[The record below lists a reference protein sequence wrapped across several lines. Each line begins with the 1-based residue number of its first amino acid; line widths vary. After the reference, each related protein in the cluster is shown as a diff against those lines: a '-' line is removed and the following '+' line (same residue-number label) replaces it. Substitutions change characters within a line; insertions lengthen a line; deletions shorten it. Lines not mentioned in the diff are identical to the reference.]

1 MAGVDQRDLCAVQIN
16 RAAFVETD
24 PLDAIAGLI
33 PADQVVNPHHRH
45 VQLFGQRQRIAG
57 VVAVAVGQQD
67 MRRPRNRRRALVC
80 GKHRVPR
87 QPRIHQQHGVL
98 NLDPETGVAK
108 PDDLHGASFGCFY
121 QRIGHPNR
129 LSKPI
134 AARATLQQ
142 RGGAGKRGAINLRSN
157 PMSIDIDTARKVAKL
172 ARIRVEEANLPK
184 LAEQL
189 SGILGFMEQLNEV
202 NVDGIEPM
210 VSVTPMRL
218 ARRKDVVTDGNIQ
231 SQILKNA
238 PDAREGFFAV
248 PKVVE

>member
-1 MAGVDQRDLCAVQIN
+1 
-16 RAAFVETD
+16 
-24 PLDAIAGLI
+24 
-33 PADQVVNPHHRH
+33 
-45 VQLFGQRQRIAG
+45 
-57 VVAVAVGQQD
+57 
-67 MRRPRNRRRALVC
+67 
-80 GKHRVPR
+80 
-87 QPRIHQQHGVL
+87 
-98 NLDPETGVAK
+98 
-108 PDDLHGASFGCFY
+108 
-121 QRIGHPNR
+121 
-129 LSKPI
+129 
-134 AARATLQQ
+134 
-142 RGGAGKRGAINLRSN
+142 
-157 PMSIDIDTARKVAKL
+157 MSIDIDTARKVAKL

-184 LAEQL
+184 LADQL